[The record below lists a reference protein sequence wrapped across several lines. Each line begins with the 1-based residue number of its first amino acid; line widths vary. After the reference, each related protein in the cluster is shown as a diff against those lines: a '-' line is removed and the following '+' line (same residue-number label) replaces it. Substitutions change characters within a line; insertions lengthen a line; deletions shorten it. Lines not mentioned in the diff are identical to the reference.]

1 VISVLT
7 EGFMRTIKTLAV
19 LAAAAVLLSFAPV
32 LAQTSGSSEFPVAK
46 GQAELSSLGV
56 RIAILLQKFDDPS
69 SFEPK
74 TAVAFSEY
82 GRSGTSYFYENSRYA
97 CRVNIGFNNVL
108 PALVGYVIENVECC
122 TVNAPFNCKTYSK
135 RYGSDQ

>member
-1 VISVLT
+1 
-7 EGFMRTIKTLAV
+7 MRIIKTLAV
-19 LAAAAVLLSFAPV
+19 LAASAVLLTFAPV
-32 LAQTSGSSEFPVAK
+32 LAQTPGSSDFPVAK
-46 GQAELSSLGV
+46 QQAELSSLGV

-74 TAVAFSEY
+74 TAVAFSAY

-122 TVNAPFNCKTYSK
+122 TLVAPFNCRTYSK
-135 RYGSDQ
+135 RYGEDQ